1 MKATTLLLGV
11 VASVSANI
19 IFNHVPLGCNSTDVR
34 MYHGCLRGQDC
45 TETGQCVAVDAAP
58 YSNTFRPGEI
68 RARDGPY
75 STDGSCGPAHGNTI
89 CDPNSKAYVGGCCSV
104 VPSEFRRRRGE
115 IWADLEV
122 TAVLVVFLVAAS
134 LQLLRLSQT
143 LPLEAMDNV
152 VLNTEVRPVIQWVH
166 MVVAAH
172 NTGLPKWLCQ
182 ALIQFVNIPQGIY
195 FQVSTQIFQHIASQ
209 VSIDIQPATH
219 QANNFLLNIKANCI
233 RNLPEK
239 FCGTTDGHC
248 LVANGCQNGC
258 KNDDAASATTSGEP
272 VIDPVKTSMAPESTA
287 TARVTTDGTCGS
299 SNGNTICAGSDYG
312 NCCSMY
318 GFCGSTSAHCG
329 AGCQSGKCLNAPA
342 VAVPGPSSAPAAPN
356 GGSFRVVGQAG
367 VPAMHAALMP
377 NGRVFFLDKLENY
390 TQLRTANGYYA
401 MSAEYD
407 PVTNQAV
414 PLAYATNAFCS
425 GGTFLADGRVISVG
439 GNAPLTWLDPNIG
452 DGFSAIRY
460 LERSSTDASLN
471 GQSWSEPGN
480 KLASAR
486 WYASAQTMPDGTIF
500 VASGSLNGLDP
511 TVLANNNPTY
521 EVLSAAAVTGGAN
534 IPMDILKKNQPY
546 YMYPFVHLLN
556 DGTLFVFVS
565 KSSQIFNV
573 GSNTVVKELP
583 DLPGD
588 YRTYP
593 NTGGSVLLP
602 LSSKNNW
609 APDIIICGGGAYQ
622 DITSPTDASCG
633 RIQPLD
639 AGANWELDSM
649 PEGRGMVE
657 GTLLPDGTVVWMN
670 GGSRGAQGFGL
681 MESPALE
688 ALLYDPTKPLGQ
700 RFSTLASSTIP
711 RLYHSVCLL
720 LLDGTMM
727 VAGSNPVEMPQ
738 NQADA
743 KNPYVTEWRV
753 ENYVPPYLQ
762 GDKANQ
768 RPTSLVLGSKTVH
781 ADGSQFTF
789 SFIYPHES
797 SNVKVV
803 LYHGGFVTHSLHM
816 GHRMLNL
823 DVVNRS
829 PVGTDL
835 RQVTVNGPPNRNVA
849 PPGPYVMYVL
859 VDGVPSVGH
868 FVQVV

>member
-89 CDPNSKAYVGGCCSV
+89 CDPNSKAYVGGCCSQYGWCGNSADYCGTGCISGCSQPPT
-104 VPSEFRRRRGE
+104 PSPVSNTAPRGDGQCG
-115 IWADLEV
+115 AKYGGATCDSMG
-122 TAVLVVFLVAAS
+122 AYGGCC
-134 LQLLRLSQT
+134 SQY
-143 LPLEAMDNV
+143 
-152 VLNTEVRPVIQWVH
+152 
-166 MVVAAH
+166 
-172 NTGLPKWLCQ
+172 G
-182 ALIQFVNIPQGIY
+182 
-195 FQVSTQIFQHIASQ
+195 
-209 VSIDIQPATH
+209 
-219 QANNFLLNIKANCI
+219 
-233 RNLPEK
+233 